1 MDGCRRK
8 QKIVNNQRYF
18 DIFISLSMILG
29 FAEDYKKVVINAKH
43 ELVLR
48 RSNTDVNAVLL
59 DSYQSGDPPTAT
71 QDDWKIKLSEIEWHM
86 LYVFLSNENKI
97 RMLNH
102 IQKGRPLVISFRS
115 W

>member
-1 MDGCRRK
+1 
-8 QKIVNNQRYF
+8 
-18 DIFISLSMILG
+18 MILG

-71 QDDWKIKLSEIEWHM
+71 
-86 LYVFLSNENKI
+86 
-97 RMLNH
+97 
-102 IQKGRPLVISFRS
+102 
-115 W
+115 